1 MKNVLVVVLG
11 VENFQGLLN
20 HVFYVCVVIYSS
32 CSWWLMQP
40 SSNLIG
46 SIYGMVHEWGGL
58 FAKKECAKLVPKWL
72 KICPLTIF
80 QTHFSTNRIFLNE
93 DLWIFQTKYK

>member
-20 HVFYVCVVIYSS
+20 HVFYVCVVI
-32 CSWWLMQP
+32 LFLLFMVTNAT